1 MPPFYNDAAHL
12 LKMLIASGLEQ
23 SRDRPYHDTIWVLAR
38 TLENAAAEPPRS
50 HAEEAALTL
59 ACLAF
64 LGLVRCDASKCQRL
78 RAIIGT
84 AIANVQIPGRRC

>member
-50 HAEEAALTL
+50 HAEEAAHTL
-59 ACLAF
+59 AGLAF
-64 LGLVRCDASKCQRL
+64 LGLVRCDASKSARL

-84 AIANVQIPGRRC
+84 AIANVQISGRRC